1 MNKAKEKQVSKEV
14 TSTLHNGGML
24 SMFSKQ
30 SFSHGGGLDTS
41 VFKVSFL
48 LMEMFQK
55 YVLFF
60 LPSKV
65 D

>member
-1 MNKAKEKQVSKEV
+1 MDKAKEKQVSKEV

-24 SMFSKQ
+24 SMFGN
-30 SFSHGGGLDTS
+30 SHFPMAGGLDTS

-55 YVLFF
+55 
-60 LPSKV
+60 
-65 D
+65 